1 LSKKDEDILEAID
14 IMVQERL
21 KELKF
26 NRYIQVKITVD
37 NGNNTYD
44 VLYNN
49 QTIPNVKVRAGLTLS
64 VNDIC
69 YCMIPNNQFSLLF
82 LDCKVPN

>member
-1 LSKKDEDILEAID
+1 MKDISKNILESIDILIE
-14 IMVQERL
+14 ERL

-26 NRYIQVKITVD
+26 NRYIQVKVTVD

-49 QTIPNVKVRAGLTLS
+49 QTIPNVKGRNGSIFS
-64 VNDIC
+64 VNDVC
-69 YCMIPNNQFSLLF
+69 WATIPNNQFSLMF
-82 LDCKVPN
+82 LDTQIF